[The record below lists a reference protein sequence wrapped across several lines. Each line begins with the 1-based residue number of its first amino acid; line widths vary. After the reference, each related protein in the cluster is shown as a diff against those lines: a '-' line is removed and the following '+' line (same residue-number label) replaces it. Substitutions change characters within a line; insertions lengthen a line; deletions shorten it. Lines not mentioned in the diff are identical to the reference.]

1 MFDDWYDYLWV
12 AWILLFFAIELPAI
26 YYEKRYGSGATL
38 TAHVRRWFSTRDRS
52 KGWRQRRLALAVL
65 LLWLPLHFYAGW

>member
-1 MFDDWYDYLWV
+1 MLDDIYDWAWV
-12 AWILLFFAIELPAI
+12 AWILLFFVIEIPAI
-26 YYEKRYGSGATL
+26 VYEKRFGSSATL

-52 KGWRQRRLALAVL
+52 PGWRLRRLMLAVL